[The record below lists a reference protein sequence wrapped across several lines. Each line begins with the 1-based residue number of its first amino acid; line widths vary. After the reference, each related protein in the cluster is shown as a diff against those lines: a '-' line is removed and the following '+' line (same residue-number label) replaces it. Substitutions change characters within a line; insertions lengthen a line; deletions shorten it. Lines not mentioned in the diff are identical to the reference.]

1 MDQNLLNFLPIN
13 RIGKL
18 FFNVEESPVLFEY
31 AAKGPIQHYHG
42 KKVLINDA
50 KHQAISIVPDNFLAV
65 SNGHAFDLGVEIFEI
80 LFGITPSVHKEYG
93 NSNGTEYCVDLVSKD
108 LKIVFKNSGY
118 YIQNGQS
125 DISSNSNRTNRNN
138 NAFLNENFYDE
149 YHPFVRVHNSLRSY
163 RSFYIEMGYY
173 RYACSNGMLLGRKTK
188 ITFKHSYIGASF
200 DAIRRSAIEHFH
212 SNKFNM
218 NEFADKLWNLLS
230 TPISR
235 AKIRK
240 TSFDIFEK
248 VLVKID
254 VIKREKLQEELSS
267 LVTKYVI
274 EIGENL
280 NAALN
285 VATDFA
291 KLLEGNEIPQSSL
304 QNLPVIWL
312 NKVSKK
318 DFSLEKYLDQIAE
331 IEKQVM
337 TAKSKKEIVE
347 EED

>member
-13 RIGKL
+13 RIGNL
-18 FFNVEESPVLFEY
+18 FFNVKESPVLFEY
-31 AAKGPIQHYHG
+31 PFNGSIQSYDG
-42 KKVLINDA
+42 KKVLINDDI
-50 KHQAISIVPDNFLAV
+50 QRAISIVPDNFYAV
-65 SNGHAFDLGVEIFEI
+65 PNSDAFNLGVKIFEI
-80 LFGITPSVHKEYG
+80 LFDVTPHVHKEYG

-108 LKIVFKNSGY
+108 LKIIFNNNGY
-118 YIQNGQS
+118 YFQNGRS
-125 DISSNSNRTNRNN
+125 DIASNSNRTNRNSN
-138 NAFLNENFYDE
+138 TFINENFHDE

-188 ITFKHSYIGASF
+188 ITYKHSYISTSF
-200 DAIRRSAIEHFH
+200 DSIRRSAIEHFH
-212 SNKFNM
+212 VNKFNM
-218 NEFADKLWNLLS
+218 TEFAEKLWGLLS

-235 AKIRK
+235 EKMPK
-240 TSFDIFEK
+240 VSFDIFEK
-248 VLVKID
+248 VLIKVD
-254 VIKREKLQEELSS
+254 VIKREKLQEDLSS

-318 DFSLEKYLDQIAE
+318 DFSIEKYLDQIAGIE
-331 IEKQVM
+331 IQVM
-337 TAKSKKEIVE
+337 TAKPKKVLLE